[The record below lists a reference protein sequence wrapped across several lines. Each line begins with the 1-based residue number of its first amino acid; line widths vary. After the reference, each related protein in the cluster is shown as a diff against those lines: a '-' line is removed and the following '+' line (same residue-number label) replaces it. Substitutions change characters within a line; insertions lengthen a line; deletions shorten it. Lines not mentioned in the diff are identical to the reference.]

1 MSHRISYSDAQCISP
16 NARLSTLPYSKNPPF
31 FSRLSFAYQTLNI
44 LYSQSGLNWAA
55 KYPTQSIVHPLIGH
69 DKDRLRER
77 YNSEY
82 DSEYDLIIRH
92 KHGRLPLD
100 FFASS
105 LFHMDSIKQYLYFA
119 LVLAFVLYR
128 ANQRANKARQEREE
142 TKHKQKEKEKA
153 GGDSSGKSGGHATQT
168 RTPDRDPPATWS
180 VIEAVSDDFDIAT
193 CAPRP
198 YRPFKAGKYH
208 LTMGLQ
214 KCDAS
219 DWILL
224 ENTYK
229 RRTAYRRKQLKEHPE
244 IACLVQEGPE
254 VDAAVHEYYEYMWY
268 YLSERYPK
276 YFTKET
282 VDGVEWCHNSLWD
295 EKYPMSA
302 QKCLDL
308 GLAKGSRDLAMICSS
323 THEEDFLL
331 MTLDETHDPPMYRMR
346 AVSSCFPAGFNPA
359 DKIGLTLRNIHGPVP
374 GYKQRLDL
382 SMNKFFAKFQA
393 GNFVQRQNWGIQCDD
408 ALFDYE
414 NYAGFDAE
422 KDNEP
427 YEAHEVDFNEW
438 ALRVERQVLTR
449 LPKTGAMCF
458 VIRCYTTPVS
468 VIREEPRAP
477 DLIDAIDQLPIEDKV
492 YKGAHVWGP
501 VLQQYLRREVEGKGV
516 GDNPIERIC

>member
-1 MSHRISYSDAQCISP
+1 M
-16 NARLSTLPYSKNPPF
+16 
-31 FSRLSFAYQTLNI
+31 
-44 LYSQSGLNWAA
+44 
-55 KYPTQSIVHPLIGH
+55 
-69 DKDRLRER
+69 
-77 YNSEY
+77 
-82 DSEYDLIIRH
+82 
-92 KHGRLPLD
+92 
-100 FFASS
+100 
-105 LFHMDSIKQYLYFA
+105 A
-119 LVLAFVLYR
+119 LVLAFVLWR
-128 ANQRANKARQEREE
+128 SNQRANKAREERE
-142 TKHKQKEKEKA
+142 KVKSEKSKSEKSR
-153 GGDSSGKSGGHATQT
+153 DGHATHVTDAQW
-168 RTPDRDPPATWS
+168 PDIAPVDPS
-180 VIEAVSDDFDIAT
+180 FDINST
-193 CAPRP
+193 SPRP

-214 KCDAS
+214 KCEAS

-268 YLSERYPK
+268 YLTSKYPM
-276 YFTKET
+276 YFVKS
-282 VDGVEWCHNSLWD
+282 VIDGNEWCENTLWE
-295 EKYPMSA
+295 EKFPMSA

-308 GLAKGSRDLAMICSS
+308 GLAKSTRDLAMICSS

-359 DKIGLTLRNIHGPVP
+359 DKLGLTLRNIHTPVP

-414 NYAGFDAE
+414 NYRGFEAE

-427 YEAHEVDFNEW
+427 YVAEEVDFNEW

-449 LPKTGAMCF
+449 LPKTHAMCF

-477 DLIDAIDQLPIEDKV
+477 DLIEAIDQLPFEDKV
-492 YKGAHVWGP
+492 YKGANVWGP

-516 GDNPIERIC
+516 GNKPIDRIC